1 VLLGASGWVEEAT
14 AVLAAQAGP
23 NELAIATAHALFA
36 LLFNNGANQARAL
49 KLRTSLEA
57 PLRALAAAPVWES
70 GSLNAA
76 AETLLLLDIPIVEKR
91 EDEADDGDAGGR
103 ESDALREIVG
113 EQDEAKEEAR
123 EEKSDYHDEPM

>member
-1 VLLGASGWVEEAT
+1 MLLGASGWVEDAA
-14 AVLAAQAGP
+14 AVLAAQAEP
-23 NELAIATAHALFA
+23 SELAVATAHALFA

-57 PLRALAAAPVWES
+57 PLRALAAASVWES

-76 AETLLLLDIPIVEKR
+76 AETLLLLDIPIVEER
-91 EDEADDGDAGGR
+91 EDEADGGGADDR
-103 ESDALREIVG
+103 ESDAPREIAG

-123 EEKSDYHDEPM
+123 EEKSDYHDEAM